1 MEIDYFDINDRQLKK
16 FDIIDIHQSVNGQS
30 EFVVYDV
37 ENLDIRYY
45 YDTSVQYEYDPN
57 ELLAED
63 KYQGTTTFEIIGNLL
78 D

>member
-45 YDTSVQYEYDPN
+45 YDTGVQYEYDPN

-63 KYQGTTTFEIIGNLL
+63 KYLGTTTFEIIGNLYT
-78 D
+78 